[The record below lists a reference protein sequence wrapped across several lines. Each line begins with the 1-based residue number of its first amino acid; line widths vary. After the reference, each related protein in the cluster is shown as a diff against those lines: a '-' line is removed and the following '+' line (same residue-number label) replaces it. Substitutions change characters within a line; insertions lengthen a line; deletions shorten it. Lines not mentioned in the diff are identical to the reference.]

1 MEKNLSGSLG
11 GVIDEMLSGSVA
23 GNIQFESA
31 GSGSNITITPTLES
45 GTKIA
50 DFTIDD
56 ASGSIY
62 APTPTEYEAGNN
74 VTIEDGVIS
83 ATDTTYTAGDGITI
97 ENGVISCDI
106 TPEDSTDHYL
116 QSDGNQYII
125 TDFKLGYN
133 QTVEVVYSEN
143 GFNSADWE
151 SMLGNQD
158 ANVVNSYDI
167 TRNLD
172 SNKISCQYGNNNYH
186 EFADYNQ
193 LYTKRKILMTRQG
206 NCFVDNIYKSTKTS
220 DNFTPNCNL
229 GIFCKNM
236 NNVPSNK
243 FNGRIYSIKIWN
255 SSDILIHH
263 LIADNSENT
272 PNLYDVVTDTHYYND
287 GSGNFIFV

>member
-1 MEKNLSGSLG
+1 MSNLSGSGTLRG
-11 GVIDEMLSGSVA
+11 ALSG
-23 GNIQFESA
+23 G
-31 GSGSNITITPTLES
+31 G
-45 GTKIA
+45 GT
-50 DFTIDD
+50 
-56 ASGSIY
+56 
-62 APTPTEYEAGNN
+62 PTPTDVYWDDILDKPEFAAVATTGSYNDLLDKPTIPQPVIYTAGNGIN
-74 VTIEDGVIS
+74 IDSNNVIS
-83 ATDTTYTAGDGITI
+83 ATGSK
-97 ENGVISCDI
+97 E
-106 TPEDSTDHYL
+106 HYL

-125 TDFKLGYN
+125 TDFKLEYN

-172 SNKISCQYGNNNYH
+172 TNKISCQYGNNNYH

-243 FNGRIYSIKIWN
+243 FNGRIFSIKIWD
-255 SSDILIHH
+255 SSDVLIHH
-263 LIADNSENT
+263 IVADNYNNA
-272 PNLYDVVTDTHYYND
+272 PNMYDLITQTHYYND
-287 GSGNFIFV
+287 GIGSFIYGEEV